1 MSSVANNSVLSLRT
15 VLPVLL
21 LFAYL
26 PLDAVQPN
34 ILLITIDTLR
44 ADHLRC
50 YGYKQATSPNLDRLA
65 RDAVLFQNV
74 FSAVPM
80 TLPSHATILN
90 GLYPQQHGIR
100 DNAHF
105 HLTDRPFLQQILK
118 KHGYNTAAFVSG
130 ATLSSSFGLNRGFDF
145 YDDEFTGTE
154 RKANETTIRALEW
167 LKKARAPYFLWV
179 HYFDPHAEY
188 EPPEKFRKQ
197 FPSPY
202 DGEIAFVDSE
212 LPKLWT
218 AVGSG
223 AIVLVTADH
232 GESLG
237 EHGETTHSVF
247 LYDATLKVPLILRSP
262 GMKPGVRK
270 DAVSLADIA
279 PTILELVGFAAETG
293 PRDGVSLF
301 ARQTPRTL
309 IAESL
314 YAQRNFG
321 YAPLYASVQKGK
333 KYIQAP
339 QPEFYDLLAD
349 PSEQHN
355 LVKTS
360 KINDWKMALQ
370 TYATT
375 RRRDDATTQ
384 QRDDATTQR
393 RNNAL
398 SPEEAEKLRSL
409 GYVSAS
415 VPKNDADPKAKIQ
428 VIEGFRQGMI
438 FLKTEQYDQAEKR
451 FREISTTEK
460 QNGLAFRYL
469 ADALSAQ
476 QKYADAARAYTASLE
491 RLADPEV
498 TVQLAKAYNRLGQ
511 SAEAEKILQETVK
524 RFPNY
529 FPATFELASYYAA
542 QKKWDSAFGLL
553 KKDSPDFSNQRGILL
568 LQKKEFLPAIA
579 EFEKALRLQQRA
591 AYWNNLGIAYQ
602 QFGQLKQGEDA
613 YLRGLKLNPDYEE
626 CEANLAF
633 LLVQQKRWNEANLH
647 LERITSRNQKL
658 WRARFALGFV
668 RENQQKPQEA
678 LEIYRK
684 LLSDAPSNWPERS
697 QVEGRIRQLA
707 Q

>member
-1 MSSVANNSVLSLRT
+1 MKDNHGGTEARRIGILFLVLFISTFRLH
-15 VLPVLL
+15 
-21 LFAYL
+21 A
-26 PLDAVQPN
+26 AQPN
-34 ILLITIDTLR
+34 ILLVTIDTLR
-44 ADHLRC
+44 ADHLGC
-50 YGYKQATSPNLDRLA
+50 YGYKQATSPNLDRFA
-65 RDAVLFQNV
+65 RKGVLFQNV
-74 FSAVPM
+74 FSSVPM
-80 TLPSHATILN
+80 TLPSHTTILS
-90 GLYPQQHGIR
+90 GLYPKEHGIR

-105 HLTDRPFLQQILK
+105 RLTDRPFLQQILK

-154 RKANETTIRALEW
+154 RKANETTARALEW
-167 LKKARAPYFLWV
+167 LKSVRTPYFLWV

-197 FPSPY
+197 FASLY

-212 LPKLWT
+212 LSSLLS
-218 AVGSG
+218 AVGSS

-247 LYDATLKVPLILRSP
+247 LYNATLKVPLILRGP

-279 PTILELVGFAAETG
+279 PTILELAGFAAETG
-293 PRDGVSLF
+293 ARDGVSVF
-301 ARQTPRTL
+301 AKPVPRTS

-321 YAPLYASVQKGK
+321 YAPLYASVRQDK

-339 QPEFYDLLAD
+339 QSEFYDLLAD

-355 LVKTS
+355 VIKSSTV
-360 KINDWKMALQ
+360 NDWKAQLQ
-370 TYATT
+370 SYAKSA
-375 RRRDDATTQ
+375 DPA
-384 QRDDATTQR
+384 AVAP
-393 RNNAL
+393 NL
-398 SPEEAEKLRSL
+398 STEEMEKLRSL

-415 VPKNDADPKAKIQ
+415 VPKNNADPKTKIQ
-428 VIEGFRQGMI
+428 VIESFRQGMI

-451 FREISTTEK
+451 FREISETEQ

-476 QKYADAARAYTASLE
+476 QKYGEAVRAYTASLE

-498 TVQLAKAYNRLGQ
+498 AVQLAKAYNRLNQ
-511 SAEAEKILQETVK
+511 PAEAEKILLETVK
-524 RFPNY
+524 RYPDY
-529 FPATFELASYYAA
+529 IPATFELASYYSA
-542 QKKWDSAFGLL
+542 QKKWDAAFGLL
-553 KKDSPDFSNQRGILL
+553 QRDSPEFCNKRGFLL
-568 LQKKEFLPAIA
+568 LQKKEFVPAIA
-579 EFEKALRLQQRA
+579 EFQKALRYQQRA

-602 QFGQLKQGEDA
+602 QSSQLKQAEDA
-613 YLRGLKLNPDYEE
+613 YQRGLELNPDYEE

-633 LLVQQKRWNEANLH
+633 LLVQQKRWNDASIH

-658 WRARFALGFV
+658 WRALFALGFV
-668 RENQQKPQEA
+668 RENQQKRDEA
-678 LEIYRK
+678 IAIYRK
-684 LLSDAPSNWPERS
+684 LLADAPSNWPERA
-697 QVEGRIRQLA
+697 QVEERIRRSP
-707 Q
+707 